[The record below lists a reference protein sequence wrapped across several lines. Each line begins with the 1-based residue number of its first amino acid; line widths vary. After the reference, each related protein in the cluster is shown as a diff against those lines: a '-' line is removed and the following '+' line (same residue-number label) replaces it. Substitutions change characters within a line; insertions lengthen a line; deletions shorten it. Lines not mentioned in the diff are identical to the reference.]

1 MIPDFEH
8 STQSFFGKE
17 ILFRTFQGIFT
28 ADKEIQMLEYALEEG
43 LLNDQVRGMVI
54 DLSAATFDM
63 EPGDVN
69 RIVDFVSSET
79 RLSHLIFAIIVG
91 SPDQII
97 HPLLG
102 SIYNKNIKLKPFSTR
117 QAAIQYIITS

>member
-1 MIPDFEH
+1 
-8 STQSFFGKE
+8 
-17 ILFRTFQGIFT
+17 
-28 ADKEIQMLEYALEEG
+28 
-43 LLNDQVRGMVI
+43 
-54 DLSAATFDM
+54 M
-63 EPGDVN
+63 EP
-69 RIVDFVSSET
+69 DFVSSDT

-102 SIYNKNIKLKPFSTR
+102 AIYNKNIKVKPFSTR

>member
-1 MIPDFEH
+1 M
-8 STQSFFGKE
+8 
-17 ILFRTFQGIFT
+17 
-28 ADKEIQMLEYALEEG
+28 
-43 LLNDQVRGMVI
+43 NDQVRGMVI
-54 DLSAATFDM
+54 DLSATTFDM

-69 RIVDFVSSET
+69 RIFDFVSGEK
-79 RLSHLIFAIIVG
+79 RLAHLSFAIIVG

-102 SIYNKNIKLKPFSTR
+102 AIYNKNVKVKPFTTR